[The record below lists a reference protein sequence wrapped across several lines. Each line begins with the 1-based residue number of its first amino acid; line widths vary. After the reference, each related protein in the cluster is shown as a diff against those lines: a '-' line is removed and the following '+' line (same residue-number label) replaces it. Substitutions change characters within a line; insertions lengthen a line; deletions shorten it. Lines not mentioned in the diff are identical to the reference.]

1 MIQHD
6 SKFNSKTQNTK
17 KIAIA
22 VLMAALM
29 ISCSSKKKAGDT
41 DGTGAEG
48 SGAQDISSVNM
59 NFDPVGSDS
68 GTITGLNTI
77 HFPYDQAILDESNKQ
92 KANANAEWIKAKGNV
107 VVQIEGHCDSRGSV
121 EYNLALGERRA
132 KAIKAYMVTLGVS
145 ADKLRVVSYGE
156 EKPIATGETEEAYAQ
171 NRRANF
177 VPLPN

>member
-6 SKFNSKTQNTK
+6 SKIKTFKT
-17 KIAIA
+17 IAMTFVVA
-22 VLMAALM
+22 SLV
-29 ISCSSKKKAGDT
+29 ISCSSKKKGEGDAAGGA
-41 DGTGAEG
+41 DGAGAP
-48 SGAQDISSVNM
+48 DISSVNM

-68 GTITGLNTI
+68 GTINGLNTI
-77 HFPYDQAILDESNKQ
+77 HFPYDQAILDEANKT
-92 KANANAEWIKAKGNV
+92 KLNANADWIKGKGNI
-107 VVQIEGHCDSRGSV
+107 VVQVEGHCDARGSV

-132 KAIKAYMVTLGVS
+132 KAIKSYLVSLGV
-145 ADKLRVVSYGE
+145 AGDKLRVVSYGE